1 MTGATAST
9 DGKKGLVPVPARGQQ
24 DWVLHGD
31 GTWKNPT
38 PIIQQVINS
47 NAANWFGS
55 DWDSQN
61 GAVVGNKT
69 VRSIATEQAAAA
81 VANIVAQA
89 PGTLDTLKE
98 IADWIANDETN
109 TANLVGRVSYL
120 ENRVVNGIPA
130 NPESGEPATPSI
142 VSQISTLNTNYTN
155 LGTRVTNVENA
166 LKWRDMSEE

>member
-1 MTGATAST
+1 MTGATSTT

-55 DWDSQN
+55 DWDGQN
-61 GAVVGNKT
+61 GAVIGNKT
-69 VRSIATEQAAAA
+69 VRSIATEQAASA
-81 VANIVAQA
+81 VAQVVAQA
-89 PGTLDTLKE
+89 PEKLDTLKE
-98 IADWIANDETN
+98 IADWIAKDENDTQGFIN
-109 TANLVGRVSYL
+109 RVTFL
-120 ENRVVNGIPA
+120 ENTVINGTPA
-130 NPESGEPATPSI
+130 GSDGSPAKPSI